1 MPSSSKGSSFWKVE
15 SRGARAVSPTSLNA
29 SDPNISVLGPPILSK
44 PLPRVA
50 SQTSRSIQQVGTPR
64 SCPVA
69 SRSGL
74 EVFALPLQPEDAP
87 DPSGPEAEPQVS
99 PRLAEN
105 LVTRGARME
114 GVTSTAKDIAAPV
127 LGVLKSIEPV
137 AEALQRLSRIHP
149 IAELA
154 MLTIFAVFKLVK
166 AQYESDSAIVA
177 LHNAV
182 VNTYEIAIKNEALSK
197 DSRFDALFRTMV
209 RQADECYLF
218 ISEYRSRRYLGEIH
232 SPLHVS
238 RKIQEFMEAFTQ
250 LERQFRGAEIDFT
263 AVSLLKMRPVIETL
277 DVKNKLERLKPPQD
291 ALGPLSHCLP
301 GTRTQS
307 FQSIRDWIFQGEE
320 SVLWVNGP
328 AGSGKSSLMGTLHN
342 RLLEMGFNSRL
353 ATFIRFDRDVY
364 KDARVFVR
372 TLAYR
377 LALFDS
383 RLGETIAER
392 VAAQPQIVDDTDL
405 STQLRSLV
413 LHPLQQHVK
422 DMQTEGPI
430 IILIDGLD
438 ECSRSDGTGTSFREQ
453 LLTLFQSNYL
463 GAFPFLRVIIA
474 SRPVQD
480 IKAKFTGKSHILSFP
495 LDITSPENQADVR
508 SFIDTKLQE
517 ISDHTSG
524 FGELCHIHNAV
535 EELSKRAAGLFMW
548 ASVAVS
554 FLASYSRSRLKAI
567 VDTDIPKTALE
578 ALDTLYKTTLEAV
591 ASERG
596 DEDIKRDIRLVLGI
610 IMAASTAAEWNPHF
624 TPSILQSLL
633 VHIKG
638 EDGHQLEVDVV
649 EVLDKLGS
657 VLKHTDDDAGLQLLH
672 VSFAEFLRD
681 EERSASWYIDDR
693 MHAGILAA
701 ACVSSVLSHIG
712 ENELAEEHRQEFIY
726 TSSFWLDHC
735 APLSAQVVES
745 TPGLYDGL
753 LKMIRVYLVR
763 WMYCHLAWKRR
774 TWARWK
780 HLDVFEALMADPQ
793 VMYSS
798 TSKRFRNLTDTQLS
812 RLSDDLSLKQLLSD
826 AQVFMSVGFQASLRD
841 QHWLA
846 ACFTWL
852 CQHSSSDL
860 YRCYVPA
867 FVQMANGSNQHG
879 RIVAAIKKNQSRYP
893 PIVELGVSDVI
904 EISGVPQDPVVRS
917 EGDRE

>member
-1 MPSSSKGSSFWKVE
+1 MELANFSTSSLRPPLPKNPSDRTNSSDRDNTIPSNCAVHRLRVSMPSSPKGSGFRKVDG
-15 SRGARAVSPTSLNA
+15 RARAFSPTSLTA
-29 SDPNISVLGPPILSK
+29 PNPNLSVLAPRSLSK
-44 PLPRVA
+44 PLPRVV
-50 SQTSRSIQQVGTPR
+50 SQTSQSIPQAGTPR
-64 SCPVA
+64 SCPTA
-69 SRSGL
+69 SRSAL
-74 EVFALPLQPEDAP
+74 EVFALPFQAEDTP
-87 DPSGPEAEPQVS
+87 DPSGLEPEPQVS

-105 LVTRGARME
+105 VVTRGVRME
-114 GVTSTAKDIAAPV
+114 GITSPAKDLARPV

-137 AEALQRLSRIHP
+137 AEALHRLSRIHP

-154 MLTIFAVFKLVK
+154 MLTIFAVFNLVK
-166 AQYESDSAIVA
+166 AQYESDCAIVA

-197 DSRFDALFRTMV
+197 DSRFVALFHTMV

-218 ISEYRSRRYLGEIH
+218 ISEYRSRRYFARLARIN
-232 SPLHVS
+232 VS

-277 DVKNKLERLKPPQD
+277 DLKNRLERLKPPID

-320 SVLWVNGP
+320 SILWINGP

-353 ATFIRFDRDVY
+353 ATFIRFDRDAY
-364 KDARVFVR
+364 KDARMFVR

-392 VAAQPQIVDDTDL
+392 VAAQPQIVDGTDL
-405 STQLRSLV
+405 SSQLRSLV
-413 LHPLQQHVK
+413 LHPLQQHDK
-422 DMQTEGPI
+422 AMQTEGPI
-430 IILIDGLD
+430 VILIDGLD

-453 LLTLFQSNYL
+453 LLALFQSNNL
-463 GAFPFLRVIIA
+463 GAFPFLRIVIA

-480 IKAKFTGKSHILSFP
+480 IKAKFAGKSHILSFP
-495 LDITSPENQADVR
+495 LDITSADNQADVR

-517 ISDHTSG
+517 ISDHTPG
-524 FGELCHIHNAV
+524 FGDLCRIHNAV

-554 FLASYSRSRLKAI
+554 FLESYSRSRLKAI
-567 VDTDIPKTALE
+567 VKTDIPKTALE

-596 DEDIKRDIRLVLGI
+596 DEDIKQDIRLILGI
-610 IMAASTAAEWNPHF
+610 IMAASTVAECNPHF
-624 TPSILQSLL
+624 TPPILQSLL
-633 VHIKG
+633 VHIEG
-638 EDGHQLEVDVV
+638 EDGHPLEIDVG

-657 VLKHTDDDAGLQLLH
+657 VLKHTHDDAGLQLLH

-693 MHAGILAA
+693 MHAGILAT

-726 TSSFWLDHC
+726 SSSFWLDHC

-745 TPGLYDGL
+745 TVGLYDGL
-753 LKMIRVYLVR
+753 LKMIRVYMIR
-763 WMYCHLAWKRR
+763 WMCCHISWKRR
-774 TWARWK
+774 MWERWQ
-780 HLDVFEALMADPQ
+780 HIDVFEALMADPQ
-793 VMYSS
+793 VKYSLTSERIHDLTS
-798 TSKRFRNLTDTQLS
+798 T
-812 RLSDDLSLKQLLSD
+812 
-826 AQVFMSVGFQASLRD
+826 
-841 QHWLA
+841 
-846 ACFTWL
+846 
-852 CQHSSSDL
+852 
-860 YRCYVPA
+860 
-867 FVQMANGSNQHG
+867 
-879 RIVAAIKKNQSRYP
+879 
-893 PIVELGVSDVI
+893 
-904 EISGVPQDPVVRS
+904 
-917 EGDRE
+917 